1 MRKEY
6 YERIIKVFS
15 NAIEEKGGVT
25 GNSKTAIRSG
35 KDGTMNGIRA
45 LMNRWYT
52 FQELNGVGITVLVLY
67 IGKRGRLHNSLRS

>member
-6 YERIIKVFS
+6 YERIIEEFS
-15 NAIEEKGGVT
+15 KAIKEKGGVK
-25 GNSKTAIRSG
+25 GSSKTAIRIG
-35 KDGTMNGIRA
+35 KDGTLNGIRA

-67 IGKRGRLHNSLRS
+67 LGKRGRLHNSLRS